1 MQGIFTES
9 LPAQQNATVHTP
21 MSFSVRPVS
30 ESHAP
35 CHPASTRISRTLCA
49 ATAFKSPGCGW
60 HRTRVDST
68 TVDNVGRTNSRARC
82 RAASATTTNEDD
94 ALNAFEST
102 PRASVVL
109 TRVATTS
116 AHVDALARVC
126 GDAFAH
132 ETSASRGRD
141 EKEVRATADDAAVW
155 FERSSADA
163 DGLEGV
169 VGRVREVLDASYA
182 NSIRK
187 ELTHLTKHQIEE
199 KRKASKERRMMKTRG
214 IENATTARLRE
225 KSQCLT
231 LVSRFASSKEKGG
244 EDKDSVR
251 LAGDSWV
258 GSASLRVCS
267 PEALLPEPFPTSKPR
282 VPYVSNVAV
291 RADARGRGV
300 ASAMLLKCERASR
313 LWGYDHLWLH
323 VDRDNPNARAMYER
337 RGYIAVGEDPW
348 WYGLGGLLGKRRI
361 LLKKRLPSS
370 SSS

>member
-1 MQGIFTES
+1 
-9 LPAQQNATVHTP
+9 
-21 MSFSVRPVS
+21 
-30 ESHAP
+30 
-35 CHPASTRISRTLCA
+35 
-49 ATAFKSPGCGW
+49 
-60 HRTRVDST
+60 
-68 TVDNVGRTNSRARC
+68 
-82 RAASATTTNEDD
+82 
-94 ALNAFEST
+94 
-102 PRASVVL
+102 
-109 TRVATTS
+109 
-116 AHVDALARVC
+116 
-126 GDAFAH
+126 
-132 ETSASRGRD
+132 
-141 EKEVRATADDAAVW
+141 VRATADDAAVW

-187 ELTHLTKHQIEE
+187 ELTHMTKHQIEE

-370 SSS
+370 SS